1 MKTIVILVDNK
12 RRDLPSAALIAHHL
26 KKIGVRC
33 ELEPLGAWRSVL
45 WAHKPDMII
54 FNHLNAEHLEKY
66 SQELH
71 RRGVL
76 VSMLPNEGLIYDR
89 ENREFNVAKFHNT
102 GHIDHFFCWNNAFAD
117 SAKAVWKNDSIKAH
131 VIGIPRFDFYFPPLA
146 EKFPSGPRKKVLI
159 CTNFAF
165 AMFRETLPG
174 AGERFFKKWSNT
186 DTYYRDWKEIVDI
199 DYENRERFFAFLNA
213 AVQQTDH
220 EIILRPHPNETV
232 EIYENWHNSL
242 DTTTKQKIR
251 YIKEGSIDKLIFEC
265 DLQVARDTCTTSLE
279 SWIAGKPTIV
289 IHLSNHPALY
299 QDFTEKVT
307 AVCTVPDDFPELINR
322 ILAQGEPDQ
331 FKKPREEHL
340 REWCNTPDGRV
351 CKNFAGLLKEIVEAH
366 PSPDFSSITF
376 SDVRRGLRLKLLRV
390 LNLPCSYK
398 PFTRVRY
405 IFNRKKGKMRVKN
418 VEKTIKPSDAR
429 VWEKTFKKL
438 GV

>member
-12 RRDLPSAALIAHHL
+12 RRDLSSAALIAHHL

-54 FNHLNAEHLEKY
+54 FNHLNAPHLEKY

-71 RRGVL
+71 QKGVL

-117 SAKAVWKNDSIKAH
+117 SAKTVWKNDSIKAH
-131 VIGIPRFDFYFPPLA
+131 VIGIPRFDFYFSPLA
-146 EKFPSGPRKKVLI
+146 KSFQPALRKKVLI

-165 AMFRETLPG
+165 AMFREVTPEV
-174 AGERFFKKWSNT
+174 GERFFKKWSET
-186 DTYYRDWKEIVDI
+186 DTYYRNWKEIVDI
-199 DYENRERFFAFLNA
+199 DYANRECFFSFLNA

-220 EIILRPHPNETV
+220 EIILRPHPSETV
-232 EIYENWHNSL
+232 EIYENWYNSL
-242 DTTTKQKIR
+242 DSETRQRVR
-251 YIKEGSIDKLIFEC
+251 YVKDGSIDDLIAEC

-299 QDFTEKVT
+299 QDFTDKVT
-307 AVCTVPDDFPELINR
+307 TICTAPETFPSLINQ
-322 ILAQGEPDQ
+322 ILEKGEHVQ
-331 FKKPREEHL
+331 FKKPRDEHL
-340 REWCNTPDGRV
+340 RQWCNTPDGHV
-351 CKNFAGLLKEIVEAH
+351 CEKFAILLKDIVESH
-366 PSPDFSSITF
+366 PTPDLSNLSF
-376 SDVRRGLRLKLLRV
+376 SDIRRGLRLKLFKK
-390 LNLPCSYK
+390 LNLPCNYK
-398 PFTRVRY
+398 PFIDYRY
-405 IFNRKKGKMRVKN
+405 VFNPKKGKMRKKG
-418 VEKTIKPSDAR
+418 VEKNIKPSDVRA
-429 VWEKTFKKL
+429 WEEKFKKMGL
-438 GV
+438 